1 MMDGTTQATT
11 AEPRRADGWADEWAG
26 KPRHR
31 FLNRTRPG
39 WWFHLT
45 LALAT
50 LPLLWAVSSPAGGTL
65 NWTLVSLGMLAIGAL
80 SWTAWLINWF
90 ARRRSDRP
98 RTSGLRFL
106 IAPLGA
112 CLFGALVLTHAPL
125 LARWNHAQ
133 PVLDEVAANAPPAR
147 TDGRPLEFEV
157 PTSAGTYLLDH
168 AVRVGDDIF
177 IYLQP
182 SSGGSSGF
190 LVDSGFAY
198 LPNGPD
204 PTQADPVTGAH
215 SSRTRLA
222 TNGDETVVTH
232 LTGDWYT
239 WASYW

>member
-1 MMDGTTQATT
+1 MDGTTAVATT
-11 AEPRRADGWADEWAG
+11 EPRRADKRAG
-26 KPRHR
+26 NPRHR
-31 FLNRTRPG
+31 FLNRTGPG
-39 WWFHLT
+39 WWFHLM

-50 LPLLWAVSSPAGGTL
+50 LPLLWAVSSPAGGRL
-65 NWTLVSLGMLAIGAL
+65 NWTLVSLGVLAIGAL
-80 SWTAWLINWF
+80 LWTAWLINWF
-90 ARRRSDRP
+90 AGRRLDRP
-98 RTSGLRFL
+98 RTSGLWFL

-112 CLFGALVLTHAPL
+112 CLFGVLVLTHAPL

-133 PVLDEVAANAPPAR
+133 PVLDEVAATAPPAR
-147 TDGRPLEFEV
+147 ADGRPLEFDV
-157 PTSAGTYLLDH
+157 PTNAGTYRLDH

-182 SSGGSSGF
+182 SSGGSTGF

-198 LPNGPD
+198 LPDGPD

-222 TNGDETVVTH
+222 TNGDETVVAH